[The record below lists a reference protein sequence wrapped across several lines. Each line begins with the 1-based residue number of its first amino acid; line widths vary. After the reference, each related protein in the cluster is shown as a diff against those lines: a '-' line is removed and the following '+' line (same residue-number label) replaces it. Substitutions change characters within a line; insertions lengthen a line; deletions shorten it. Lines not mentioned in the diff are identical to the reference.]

1 MKERFTDSTMDL
13 LKALYHV
20 SIAKQYFEM
29 IGVGYSH
36 GAKFLMDSYA
46 KRMDWVI
53 KDVYD
58 RMNDEAREE
67 YRKSLVNGDTV
78 FASEI
83 ADKLLLINEDDKKV
97 IEYILTSMAKGYKV
111 EVTVNNEKDI

>member
-29 IGVGYSH
+29 IAVGYKH

-46 KRMDWVI
+46 KRMDFVI
-53 KDVYD
+53 NDVYD
-58 RMNDEAREE
+58 RMNDEARKE
-67 YRKSLVNGDTV
+67 YRESLVKGDTV

-83 ADKLLLINEDDKKV
+83 ADKLLLVKEDDKK
-97 IEYILTSMAKGYKV
+97 ILEYIITSMTKGYKV
-111 EVTVNNEKDI
+111 DVTVHNEENI